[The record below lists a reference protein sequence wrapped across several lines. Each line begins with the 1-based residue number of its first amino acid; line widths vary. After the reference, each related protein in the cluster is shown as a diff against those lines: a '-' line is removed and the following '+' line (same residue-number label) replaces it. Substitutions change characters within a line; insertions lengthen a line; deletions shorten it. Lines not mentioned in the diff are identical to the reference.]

1 MKKRLRPRVP
11 LVIAPFAPGHQNEF
25 RGHSGKKLTKQI
37 VKKNGGSQ
45 DQPGP
50 ARDNQPPNAQIRM
63 QKSGN
68 LSVIIYMPP
77 NKCFQAI

>member
-25 RGHSGKKLTKQI
+25 RGHSFKKLTKQI

-50 ARDNQPPNAQIRM
+50 ARTSGGSPGDPWVGAPLVENQ
-63 QKSGN
+63 
-68 LSVIIYMPP
+68 
-77 NKCFQAI
+77 